1 MKVYIMVVRLVAEVN
16 PIPSAVLPQ
25 HESGEDN
32 HPIELIHIAL
42 TFYILMTQR
51 NPDTK
56 NKEYHIPI
64 NIITFKLEL
73 CP

>member
-16 PIPSAVLPQ
+16 PNPSAVLPQ
-25 HESGEDN
+25 HEAGEDN
-32 HPIELIHIAL
+32 HLIKLIHIAL
-42 TFYILMTQR
+42 TFYILMTLR